1 MLRRIDMTI
10 GFFEGI
16 GHLSLIV
23 TILVI
28 VGIGCYLWYLAVE
41 HWQKEDEEYNNYITQ
56 STKPPIEEPPKPQT
70 HEHEVNSEYVQIQEK
85 QPPPSYSLEQP
96 YYHIRERFTASS
108 PKPKEEPK
116 FEYKPSTFKY
126 EPSTFKYEPS
136 TFEYTPSEYGYRK
149 HSYEPKE
156 EPPKPPIPKPKE
168 EPPKPQ
174 AKTPNPYIW
183 RSTEDEEEPRNYKP
197 KQTLIIPPSPPP
209 IEKKAYIPPPPPPP
223 TLYYTVNLTNKRNL
237 TDNKVCLL
245 LIDQIGKETIE
256 KMQQGTTINV
266 KGIKIYTKQLKH
278 GYKTKETQTV
288 LTLTT
293 TPTKLLEIAK
303 SDEAKTYERNKMT
316 STLRQKI
323 MIRDN
328 YTCQMCGKVM
338 RDTVGLQID
347 HIVPINKGGKTEE
360 SNLQVLCSICNGRK
374 SDKIL
379 GG

>member
-1 MLRRIDMTI
+1 MSGATFSL
-10 GFFEGI
+10 I
-16 GHLSLIV
+16 GHASTV
-23 TILVI
+23 FTILII

-41 HWQKEDEEYNNYITQ
+41 HWSKKYEAKNNHITQ

-70 HEHEVNSEYVQIQEK
+70 HEHEVKSEYVQIQEK

-96 YYHIRERFTASS
+96 YYHIRERFTASA

-116 FEYKPSTFKY
+116 VEYK
-126 EPSTFKYEPS
+126 PSTFKYEPS

-156 EPPKPPIPKPKE
+156 EP
-168 EPPKPQ
+168 
-174 AKTPNPYIW
+174 
-183 RSTEDEEEPRNYKP
+183 RNYQP
-197 KQTLIIPPSPPP
+197 KQTLIIPPPSPPP
-209 IEKKAYIPPPPPPP
+209 PKKKAYIPPPPPPP

-245 LIDQIGKETIE
+245 LIDQIGNEAIE

-266 KGIKIYTKQLKH
+266 KGVKTYTKQLKH

-293 TPTKLLEIAK
+293 TPTKLLELAK

-316 STLRQKI
+316 SSLRRKI
-323 MIRDN
+323 MERDK
-328 YTCQMCGKVM
+328 YTCQICGKVM
-338 RDTVGLQID
+338 LDTVGLQID
-347 HIVPINKGGKTEE
+347 HIIPINKGGKSVEE
-360 SNLQVLCSICNGRK
+360 NLQVLCSICNGRK

-379 GG
+379 GE